1 MKKAAIKCL
10 ALTLLL
16 LSSCGGKE
24 DITPSSSLIPS
35 STASLSSNPISSE
48 MEPIPSLGLAYELNA
63 DGNGYI
69 VKDKGTCI
77 DKSIN
82 IPDTYLDLPVSEIA
96 KEAFKDDN
104 EITSFSSGKNIKR
117 IGEGA
122 FSSATSLT
130 SVRLNDGIETV
141 EDEAFYWC
149 HSLMDINLPSSL
161 TSIGQLAFFD
171 SGLYR
176 NNSNYVGG
184 ALIIDH
190 WICYA
195 QSVKDDFVVPSNVY
209 GLSERVFNNCGKLT
223 SIDVPLS
230 VTRYGKAPL
239 FDFSDALTSIKIS
252 KNISLGSYVSSRFA
266 IDEEFQ
272 ETERLH
278 YIRRW

>member
-24 DITPSSSLIPS
+24 DITPSSSLMPS
-35 STASLSSNPISSE
+35 STISLSSSPISSE
-48 MEPIPSLGLAYELNA
+48 IEPNPSLGLTYELNA

-69 VKDKGTCI
+69 VKGKGTCI

-104 EITSFSSGKNIKR
+104 EITSFSSGKNVKR

-122 FSSATSLT
+122 FSNCASLAN
-130 SVRLNDGIETV
+130 VHLGDGIEV
-141 EDEAFYWC
+141 IEDEAFYWC
-149 HSLMDINLPSSL
+149 HSLVDINLPSSL

-176 NNSNYVGG
+176 NAANYVDG
-184 ALIIDH
+184 ALIIDN

-195 QSVKDDFVVPSNVY
+195 QSVKGDFLVPSNVY
-209 GLSERVFNNCGKLT
+209 GLSEKVFNNCSKLT

-272 ETERLH
+272 EAERLH
-278 YIRRW
+278 YIRRR